1 MEIIELFLVLSE
13 SLSSQDPMKKDKPH
27 AYFHGE
33 RLNIKKKF
41 HIIKIKKKKK
51 K

>member
-41 HIIKIKKKKK
+41 STIESKMY
-51 K
+51 